1 MRGGYFGTR
10 PFGVPGWHRWCSR
23 APSGRVAV
31 CVRGRRPA
39 RSPSALRAFGSARRL
54 EARPGPAAAH
64 GHRGH
69 ALRTGGAVSL
79 CVVARP
85 CRRPRTPRSS
95 PPGPLAHSAPAAP
108 SAPVAL
114 CRCVW
119 RSGPAAAHGH
129 RGYALHTGG
138 AVSLCV
144 VARPCRRPRIPR
156 SCPPGSAAPSAPA
169 ALCRC
174 VWWPG
179 PAAAQG
185 HRGHPLRALWP
196 TPHRRHPP
204 HRWRCVVVC
213 GGQALPPPTDT
224 AAMPSTPAALCRC
237 VWWPGPAAAHGYRG
251 RALRALRRP
260 PHCGLT
266 WFRVWRPQA
275 GGY

>member
-69 ALRTGGAVSL
+69 ALR
-79 CVVARP
+79 
-85 CRRPRTPRSS
+85 
-95 PPGPLAHSAPAAP
+95 
-108 SAPVAL
+108 
-114 CRCVW
+114 
-119 RSGPAAAHGH
+119 
-129 RGYALHTGG
+129 
-138 AVSLCV
+138 
-144 VARPCRRPRIPR
+144 
-156 SCPPGSAAPSAPA
+156 CP
-169 ALCRC
+169 
-174 VWWPG
+174 
-179 PAAAQG
+179 
-185 HRGHPLRALWP
+185 
-196 TPHRRHPP
+196 PHRR
-204 HRWRCVVVC
+204 RCVVVC
-213 GGQALPPPTDT
+213 GGQALPPPMDT
-224 AAMPSTPAALCRC
+224 AVIPSGPSGTLRTGGALHTGGAVSLCVAFRYCRRPRTPRPCPPHR
-237 VWWPGPAAAHGYRG
+237 
-251 RALRALRRP
+251 RRP

>member
-69 ALRTGGAVSL
+69 ALR
-79 CVVARP
+79 
-85 CRRPRTPRSS
+85 
-95 PPGPLAHSAPAAP
+95 
-108 SAPVAL
+108 
-114 CRCVW
+114 
-119 RSGPAAAHGH
+119 
-129 RGYALHTGG
+129 
-138 AVSLCV
+138 
-144 VARPCRRPRIPR
+144 
-156 SCPPGSAAPSAPA
+156 CP
-169 ALCRC
+169 
-174 VWWPG
+174 
-179 PAAAQG
+179 
-185 HRGHPLRALWP
+185 
-196 TPHRRHPP
+196 PHRR
-204 HRWRCVVVC
+204 RCVVVC

-224 AAMPSTPAALCRC
+224 ATMPSTPAALCCC

-260 PHCGLT
+260 PHRRRCVVVCGG
-266 WFRVWRPQA
+266 QA
-275 GGY
+275 LPPPTDTAAMPPGPAAPSTLRSHVVSCVADPGGRILIRTVGIVLREVSDKASPGPLQAFWSRGGCESMSGCDRASQAHTEAPGAVAPGALAAIRCELSEPNATRSVAA